1 MANTTPIN
9 TIQPVDPKV
18 SFLQDTQ
25 TSQKLLLF
33 VGVIAVLYF
42 IFITFFIA
50 PGNIWLYAILICGEI
65 FHLWQIITYITTV
78 WDTEY
83 QYKYNHKFYP
93 KVDVFITVAGEP
105 VEIIRETAEAAKNMD
120 YPSFEVYLLN
130 DGYVAKKDNWQE
142 VEALAKELGIHCITR
157 KKAHGAKAGN
167 INNALSVTK
176 SPFFIVFDADHVP
189 YKSFLKKT
197 IGYFADEKV
206 AFVQTPQYYK
216 NYDQNLVTQGSW
228 KQQELFFGAICKGKN
243 RTNTVFMC
251 GTNMVLRRDAIMEVG
266 GMCEFNIAE
275 DFLTSLFI
283 HSKGWKSVYVPE
295 VLAEGLAPEDFISY
309 YKQQFRWARGSLE
322 VIFKFNPI
330 FNRGLTF
337 SQKLQYLASASYY
350 LSGVIIVLNMLL
362 PLVFFFTGAVPLLIS
377 GMTIAL
383 IFIPYIY
390 LVMYVLQRSSNFT
403 YSFSALAFS
412 MSSFVIQIKALAAVL
427 IGQKSSFSVTSK
439 KKLTGNFIHLNWI
452 HIAYIALGVI
462 GIGYSIYTSGFTS
475 SLMNN
480 VTWFGLSIIVM
491 IPFIRSSL
499 PEKAPE
505 TKKVNIFIEE
515 KVPVTTTT

>member
-1 MANTTPIN
+1 
-9 TIQPVDPKV
+9 
-18 SFLQDTQ
+18 
-25 TSQKLLLF
+25 
-33 VGVIAVLYF
+33 
-42 IFITFFIA
+42 
-50 PGNIWLYAILICGEI
+50 
-65 FHLWQIITYITTV
+65 
-78 WDTEY
+78 
-83 QYKYNHKFYP
+83 
-93 KVDVFITVAGEP
+93 
-105 VEIIRETAEAAKNMD
+105 
-120 YPSFEVYLLN
+120 
-130 DGYVAKKDNWQE
+130 
-142 VEALAKELGIHCITR
+142 
-157 KKAHGAKAGN
+157 
-167 INNALSVTK
+167 
-176 SPFFIVFDADHVP
+176 
-189 YKSFLKKT
+189 
-197 IGYFADEKV
+197 
-206 AFVQTPQYYK
+206 
-216 NYDQNLVTQGSW
+216 
-228 KQQELFFGAICKGKN
+228 
-243 RTNTVFMC
+243 MC

-412 MSSFVIQIKALAAVL
+412 MSSFVIQIKALFAVL

-439 KKLTGNFIHLNWI
+439 KKLTGNFIHLNWL
-452 HIAYIALGVI
+452 HIAYITLGVI

-491 IPFIRSSL
+491 IPFIRASL

-505 TKKVNIFIEE
+505 TKKINIFIEE
-515 KVPVTTTT
+515 NVPVSNIS